1 MSGPVVSGTPNR
13 PQRSERFL
21 SAVEPYNRVVLVSH
35 VNPDPDAL
43 ASMLGLQ
50 TLLGAKRPG
59 LPITLTQD
67 GMIARAE
74 NQAMVSLL
82 EIPLVPE
89 GSVTLD
95 DSTCVI
101 MVDTQPR
108 NTGRI
113 GGGPLQPQIVLD
125 HHETPG
131 ALDGVRF
138 RDIQPRLGATSTMVT
153 GYLIEQGVGV
163 DRRLATALLY
173 GIESEISGYPRESS
187 PTDDGALVWLFPR
200 ADKDLLAQIRNPRL
214 PLSYFAT
221 FHQALANSFLYGDA
235 VITYCGAVP
244 HAEIIAELADFLI
257 RFDKVAY
264 VLTLGYTTET
274 LKLSLRSDHIG
285 SRCGEIL
292 REVVGELGTAGG
304 HDKRAGGAIELS
316 RPGAEP
322 PLELLSS
329 LRGRFL
335 EHLQIDEQTGTRL
348 LGDCPLITCP

>member
-1 MSGPVVSGTPNR
+1 MSGPPVTDAPSR
-13 PQRSERFL
+13 PLRSERFL
-21 SAVEPYNRVVLVSH
+21 AAVAPFERIVVVSH

-50 TLLGAKRPG
+50 ALLTARRPEVPVTLA
-59 LPITLTQD
+59 QD
-67 GMIARAE
+67 GLIARAE
-74 NQAMVSLL
+74 NQAMVHLL
-82 EIPLVPE
+82 DIPLVPQD
-89 GSVTLD
+89 GLVLD
-95 DSTCVI
+95 GATGVV

-113 GGGPLQPQIVLD
+113 GGASLQPQVVLD

-153 GYLIEQGVGV
+153 GYLIEQGLGV

-200 ADKDLLAQIRNPRL
+200 ADKDLLARIRNPRL

-221 FHQALANSFLYGDA
+221 FHQALANSFLYRDA
-235 VITYCGAVP
+235 IVTWCGAVP

-257 RFDKVAY
+257 RFDRVAY
-264 VLTLGYTTET
+264 VLTLGHTADT

-285 SRCGEIL
+285 SRSGEIL
-292 REVVGELGTAGG
+292 RAVVGDLGTAGG
-304 HDKRAGGAIELS
+304 HDKRAGGAIELE

-322 PLELLSS
+322 PHALLTT
-329 LRGRFL
+329 LRERFL
-335 EHLQIDEQTGTRL
+335 AHLGIDAQQGQRL
-348 LGDCPLITCP
+348 LESCPLISVP

>member
-1 MSGPVVSGTPNR
+1 MSGPSPSATPQR
-13 PQRSERFL
+13 PLRSERFL
-21 SAVEPYNRVVLVSH
+21 AAVEPFERVVLVTH

-50 TLLGAKRPG
+50 ALLESRRPG
-59 LPITLTQD
+59 VPVTLAQD
-67 GMIARAE
+67 GLIARAE
-74 NQAMVSLL
+74 NEAMVALL
-82 EIPLVPE
+82 EIPLVPQD
-89 GSVTLD
+89 SVTVD
-95 DSTCVI
+95 GATGVV

-113 GGGPLQPQIVLD
+113 GGSALQPQVVLD

-153 GYLIEQGVGV
+153 GYLIEQGLGV

-187 PTDDGALVWLFPR
+187 ATDDGALVWLFPR
-200 ADKDLLAQIRNPRL
+200 ADKDLLARIRNPRL

-235 VITYCGAVP
+235 IVAWCGAVP

-257 RFDKVAY
+257 RFDRVAH
-264 VLTLGYTTET
+264 VLTLGHTTDT

-292 REVVGELGTAGG
+292 RAVVGDLGTAGG
-304 HDKRAGGAIELS
+304 HDKRAGGAIELAGQ
-316 RPGAEP
+316 GAEP
-322 PLELLSS
+322 PHSLLTT
-329 LRGRFL
+329 LRHRFL
-335 EHLQIDEQTGTRL
+335 SHLHIDEQHGQRL
-348 LGDCPLITCP
+348 LESCPLISCP